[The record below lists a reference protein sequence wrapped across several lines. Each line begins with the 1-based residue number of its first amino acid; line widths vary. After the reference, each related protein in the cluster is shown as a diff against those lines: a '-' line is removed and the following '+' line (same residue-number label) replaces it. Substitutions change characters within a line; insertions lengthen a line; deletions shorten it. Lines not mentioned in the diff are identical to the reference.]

1 MMIKHDQP
9 WNLGASIFLT
19 IPQANVFTLR
29 TDTPLE
35 DYML

>member
-9 WNLGASIFLT
+9 WNLGASILLT

-29 TDTPLE
+29 TDTPLK